1 MPTNEFH
8 LTRRAMLL
16 GLGAAAAV
24 LALGVPAPAR
34 ALTTSAAQSF
44 VVGLAGELTALI
56 DSGRGDA
63 QMYSAFEGI
72 LARYADMGAIAAST
86 LGPPWRSASAAQKQ
100 GFVAAFQRYLSRRYG
115 KQFRDY
121 KNARID
127 VTGAKD
133 GGKAGILVQ
142 TKVVRPGDEDIAV
155 EWQVSDRSGAAKVVN
170 LIIEGVSMLANE
182 RAEVGAMLDAQRGS
196 LDALIAQLKTAA

>member
-1 MPTNEFH
+1 MPIND
-8 LTRRAMLL
+8 LYLSRRGTVL
-16 GLGAAAAV
+16 GLGAATAL
-24 LALGVPAPAR
+24 LALGGPAR
-34 ALTTSAAQSF
+34 ALTTSAAQVF
-44 VVGLAGELTALI
+44 VTGLAQELTALI
-56 DSGRGDA
+56 GSGRGDA

-100 GFVAAFQRYLSRRYG
+100 GYVAAFQRYLSRRYG

-121 KNARID
+121 TNAKIN

-133 GGKAGILVQ
+133 GGKAGVLVQ
-142 TKVVRPGDEDIAV
+142 TKIVRPSAEDINV
-155 EWQVSDRSGAAKVVN
+155 DWQVSDRSGSTKVVN

-182 RAEVGAMLDAQRGS
+182 RAEIGAMLDAQGGS
-196 LDALIAQLKTAA
+196 LDGLIAQLKSTS